1 MDNSTTTP
9 KPAAKSIKGTKTEQ
23 NIVSAY
29 LSETQ
34 AYARYTYYSQQAKKE
49 NYFPIQKVFEE
60 TAANELHHA
69 KVFFKMLEGGMVTGT
84 LMQLDAGVIGTT
96 EENLTLSIEEEQ
108 DQGIDQYKAAAKVA
122 LEEGFPEIASHF
134 IAIAAIEEHHKLRF
148 EAWLKHVKAGTCWK
162 RDHIIKWQCLVCGY
176 IFEGT
181 EPPMKC
187 PACDHPREH
196 YMALDI

>member
-1 MDNSTTTP
+1 MDTTAAA
-9 KPAAKSIKGTKTEQ
+9 PAAKKSIKGTKTEQ

-34 AYARYTYYSQQAKKE
+34 AYARYTYYGQQAQKE
-49 NYFPIQKVFEE
+49 SYFPIQKVFEE

-69 KVFFKMLEGGMVTGT
+69 KVFFKMLEGGVVTAT
-84 LMQLDAGVIGTT
+84 LSPLDAGVIGTT
-96 EENLTLSIEEEQ
+96 AENLQQSIEEEQ
-108 DQGIDQYKAAAKVA
+108 DQAINPYKDYAKVA
-122 LEEGFPEIASHF
+122 LEEGFPVIASHF
-134 IAIAAIEEHHKLRF
+134 LAIAAVEEHHKRRF
-148 EAWLKHVKAGTCWK
+148 QAWLDNVKAGTCWK
-162 RDHIIKWQCLVCGY
+162 RDHKIKWQCLVCGY